1 MSDNNVVVLPS
12 GRTLAYK
19 VEGGRRRAVITGRRA
34 WKIKAPRLPHHVAAK
49 DMYPRCVDCRRPV
62 DSFSQKSGEI
72 AIEQQRMCEPDWC
85 RWCARPLSVSAMEA
99 CDRASMQR
107 QADLLEAC
115 GFVWGG
121 DADV

>member
-1 MSDNNVVVLPS
+1 MSESAVVVLPDGS
-12 GRTLAYK
+12 TREYR
-19 VEGGRRRAVITGRRA
+19 VQGGRKRAVITGRRA

-49 DMYPRCVDCRRPV
+49 DMYPRCVDCRRAV

-72 AIEQQRMCEPDWC
+72 AIEQARMCEPDWC
-85 RWCARPLSVSAMEA
+85 RWCARPLSVSAKEA

-107 QADLLEAC
+107 QSDMLEAC

-121 DADV
+121 EL